1 MAVTRKRIYWTLAAI
16 LILAV
21 LAGLWA
27 WPKGPNLNLKPIGIN
42 YEADIKIR
50 QGLDLQG
57 GTHLA
62 YEADMSKIADK
73 DKDSAITGAI
83 NVIENRINAT
93 GLAETVVQS
102 AKSGNSYRIIVEL
115 PGVTDP
121 NEAISLIG
129 KTASLEF
136 KELDETTGAWKD
148 TGLTGK
154 DFSRA
159 DPTINQNTG
168 SPEISIEFNG
178 AGAKLFDE
186 ITKRNLQKPV
196 AIFLDNEIISAPTVQ
211 SEIST
216 GKAVITGKFTLEEA
230 KKLAIQLNYGALPVP
245 VKLVEQRQVGATL
258 GKDAVRNS
266 FLAGL
271 IGISLVALFMIFYYR
286 LPGFLATLAL
296 LIYALITVAIFKN
309 PWQPIT
315 LTLAGVAGFILSVG
329 MAVDANIL
337 VNERIKEELL
347 AGRTLGLAI
356 ETGFKRAW
364 SSIRD
369 SNVSSLITSIIL
381 YWFGT
386 GPVRGFAVTLAI
398 GILVS
403 LFTAITATRTFLRVI
418 EKTKLS
424 QNRFLWNLKKV
435 SNVTDVSNVPKVS
448 ND

>member
-1 MAVTRKRIYWTLAAI
+1 MAVTRRRIWWTLATI
-16 LILAV
+16 LIIAV
-21 LAGLWA
+21 IAGLVA
-27 WPKGPNLNLKPIGIN
+27 WPKGPNLNLKPIGIS
-42 YEADIKIR
+42 YEAEIKIR

-57 GTHLA
+57 GTHLV
-62 YEADMSKIADK
+62 YEADMSKIPDK
-73 DKDSAITGAI
+73 DRDNAISGAI
-83 NVIENRINAT
+83 NVIEKRINAT
-93 GLAETVVQS
+93 GVAETVVQS
-102 AKSGNSYRIIVEL
+102 SKSGGAYRVIVEL

-129 KTASLEF
+129 KTALLEF
-136 KELDETTGAWKD
+136 KELDETGKNWKD

-154 DFSRA
+154 DFTRA
-159 DPTINQNTG
+159 DPTINPNTG
-168 SPEISIEFNG
+168 SPEISIEFND
-178 AGAKLFDE
+178 AGAKLFGE
-186 ITKRNLQKPV
+186 ITKRNIQKPV
-196 AIFLDNEIISAPTVQ
+196 AIFLDNEVISAPTVQ
-211 SEIST
+211 AEIST

-266 FLAGL
+266 FMAGL
-271 IGISLVALFMIFYYR
+271 VGITLVALFMIFYYR
-286 LPGFLATLAL
+286 LPGLLATFAL
-296 LIYALITVAIFKN
+296 LIYALITLAIFKN

-315 LTLAGVAGFILSVG
+315 LTLAGIAGFILSVG

-347 AGRTLGLAI
+347 AGRTLSLAI

-369 SNVSSLITSIIL
+369 SNASSLITAIIL

-386 GPVRGFAVTLAI
+386 GPVRGFAVTLSI

-403 LFTAITATRTFLRVI
+403 LFTAITATRNFLRMI
-418 EKTKLS
+418 EKTCLS
-424 QNRFLWNLKKV
+424 KNRFLWNLKKEKNHNEIRV
-435 SNVTDVSNVPKVS
+435 K

>member
-1 MAVTRKRIYWTLAAI
+1 MAITRKRVFWTFATI
-16 LILAV
+16 VILAI
-21 LAGLWA
+21 LAGLWT

-42 YEADIKIR
+42 YEAEIKIR

-57 GTHLA
+57 GTHLV
-62 YEADMSKIADK
+62 YEADMSKIAEK
-73 DKDSAITGAI
+73 DRDNAITGAI
-83 NVIENRINAT
+83 NVIEKRINAT
-93 GLAETVVQS
+93 GVAETVVQS
-102 AKSGNSYRIIVEL
+102 AKSGGSYRIIVEL
-115 PGVTDP
+115 PGVTNP

-129 KTASLEF
+129 KTALLEF
-136 KELDETTGAWKD
+136 KELDEKGNWKE

-159 DPTINQNTG
+159 DPTINPNTG
-168 SPEISIEFNG
+168 SPEISIEFNSN
-178 AGAKLFDE
+178 GAKLFGE

-196 AIFLDNEIISAPTVQ
+196 AIFLDNELISAPTVQ
-211 SEIST
+211 AEITT

-266 FLAGL
+266 FIAGL
-271 IGISLVALFMIFYYR
+271 VGITLVGLFMIFYYR
-286 LPGFLATLAL
+286 LPGFLATV
-296 LIYALITVAIFKN
+296 ALIIYTLITIAIFKN
-309 PWQPIT
+309 PLQPIT
-315 LTLAGVAGFILSVG
+315 LTLAGIAGFILSVG

-347 AGRTLGLAI
+347 AGRTLSLAI

-369 SNVSSLITSIIL
+369 SNVSSLITAIIL

-386 GPVRGFAVTLAI
+386 GSVRGFAVTLSI
-398 GILVS
+398 GILIS
-403 LFTAITATRTFLRVI
+403 MFTAITATRTFLRIV
-418 EKTKLS
+418 EKTPLAK
-424 QNRFLWNLKKV
+424 NRFLWNLKNV
-435 SNVTDVSNVPKVS
+435 SQKTLNQEITSNA
-448 ND
+448 